1 MNDWTMLWQQLRW
14 MMQEPVYLMLGI
26 LIVLALLL
34 VILCLA
40 SLGRNRQV
48 KRRLEDMET
57 QLHQVSEQAGDA
69 QKEHREALKNSLGD
83 LRGDMTRVMGD
94 VVRMQKE
101 HSGEIERRLHGQQIN
116 SEEQLERLS
125 QLSQTVQERMDRSDE
140 KLEKLQDQVSLPAV
154 REEDSRVNDCLAQ
167 GLRLVSEQLHEMTRQ
182 LEALEK
188 GQRLLQQ
195 AQVPVDEPVVVSP
208 LRESEHSEP
217 AAPAPEAPRYENSS
231 WD

>member
-1 MNDWTMLWQQLRW
+1 MIDWTLLWQHLHE
-14 MMQEPVYLMLGI
+14 MMKEPVYLMLAI
-26 LIVLALLL
+26 LIGLALLL
-34 VILCLA
+34 LIVCLV

-48 KRRLEDMET
+48 KKRLEEMEL
-57 QLHQVSEQAGDA
+57 QLHQVSEQTGNA
-69 QKEHREALKNSLGD
+69 QKEHRETLKNSLGD

-125 QLSQTVQERMDRSDE
+125 ELSQTVQTRLDQSNE
-140 KLEKLQDQVSLPAV
+140 KLEMLSEKVSLPAV

-167 GLRLVSEQLHEMTRQ
+167 GLRLVSEQLQQMTRQ

-195 AQVPVDEPVVVSP
+195 AQVPVEEPVLVAPV
-208 LRESEHSEP
+208 RENERP
-217 AAPAPEAPRYENSS
+217 AAAPTAEPPRYETSS